1 VRRGAAGAG
10 ELARGLE
17 PRLPGAYNDPMAG
30 RRTVLIE
37 LAADAQH
44 ARDLSAGGVF
54 VPGCAL
60 ALNEECALVVR
71 GAAGELRLE
80 ARVVF
85 LDPGRG
91 AGLELIGFGAEMK
104 EQLWALAGE
113 GGGLALG
120 SGELDLPAEDGG
132 AAGDGDDRAVG
143 SAAAAA
149 DDECADP
156 GGAAARAGPPPS
168 RDRLRYLPLAQQI
181 RRANSAELQ
190 ERILLERRYG
200 KNVWEAL
207 LRNPRLTAPEVA
219 RIARMGMLPRPLI
232 ELIVGNGAWLQMPE
246 VRRALLANPRLQ
258 TDQILRVLRVLPKHE
273 LRLAAVQASYPYP
286 VRDAAKRLLREQP

>member
-10 ELARGLE
+10 DLACGLE
-17 PRLPGAYNDPMAG
+17 PRAPGAYNDRM
-30 RRTVLIE
+30 TVRPSVVIE

-60 ALNEECALVVR
+60 ELNAECALVVR
-71 GAAGELRLE
+71 GAAGELCLE

-91 AGLELIGFGAEMK
+91 AGLELVGFGAEMK
-104 EQLWALAGE
+104 EQLAGL
-113 GGGLALG
+113 GGLALG
-120 SGELDLPAEDGG
+120 SGELDLPADDDDDDDDDDGG
-132 AAGDGDDRAVG
+132 GRGDPAVQP
-143 SAAAAA
+143 A
-149 DDECADP
+149 
-156 GGAAARAGPPPS
+156 
-168 RDRLRYLPLAQQI
+168 RDRLRYLPLAQQL
-181 RRANSAELQ
+181 RKANSADLQ
-190 ERILLERRYG
+190 ERVLLERRYG

-258 TDQILRVLRVLPKHE
+258 TDQILRVLRLLPKHE
-273 LRLAAVQASYPYP
+273 LRLAAVQTSYPYP
-286 VRDAAKRLLREQP
+286 VRDAAKRLLREPP